1 MNHINKGRSQQ
12 LIWAFCQTVGL
23 EREGLCRRKEHEV
36 AKLIGVFTAASLIFA
51 EYCSE
56 QEEEEESGREFGGL
70 KSLCCL
76 LPKGI
81 EVG

>member
-36 AKLIGVFTAASLIFA
+36 AELIGIFTAASLIFS
-51 EYCSE
+51 ECCSE
-56 QEEEEESGREFGGL
+56 QEEEESGKESGGL
-70 KSLCCL
+70 NSLCCL
-76 LPKGI
+76 LLKGI

>member
-23 EREGLCRRKEHEV
+23 ERESLCRRKEHEV
-36 AKLIGVFTAASLIFA
+36 ANLIGVFTAASLIFA

-70 KSLCCL
+70 KAFAVYC
-76 LPKGI
+76 PRA
-81 EVG
+81 